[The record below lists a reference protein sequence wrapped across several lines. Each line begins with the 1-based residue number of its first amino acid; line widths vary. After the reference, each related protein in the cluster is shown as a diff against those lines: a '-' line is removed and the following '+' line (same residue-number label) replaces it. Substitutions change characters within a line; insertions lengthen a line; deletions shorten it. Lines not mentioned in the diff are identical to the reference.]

1 MLRGTP
7 FLQKSGS
14 PRPSPKNFNICV
26 RLPRVAAQEGSQP
39 GEPFPQ
45 KGKTMQKPDHHIF
58 VCASFRGTE
67 AKGKCIK
74 KDSLQ
79 LIPYLQEELA
89 DRGINAM
96 VSSTG
101 CLNLCEEGP
110 VMVIYPQGTWYRGV
124 DSEEALD
131 EILDAL
137 ENGKPVEKYLLS

>member
-1 MLRGTP
+1 
-7 FLQKSGS
+7 
-14 PRPSPKNFNICV
+14 
-26 RLPRVAAQEGSQP
+26 
-39 GEPFPQ
+39 
-45 KGKTMQKPDHHIF
+45 MQKPDYHIF

-79 LIPYLQEELA
+79 LIPYMQEELV
-89 DRGINAM
+89 DRGLNAM

-110 VMVIYPQGTWYRGV
+110 VMVIYPQAIWYRGV
-124 DSEEALD
+124 TSEDVVD

-137 ENGKPVEKYLLS
+137 EEGKPAEEYLIT